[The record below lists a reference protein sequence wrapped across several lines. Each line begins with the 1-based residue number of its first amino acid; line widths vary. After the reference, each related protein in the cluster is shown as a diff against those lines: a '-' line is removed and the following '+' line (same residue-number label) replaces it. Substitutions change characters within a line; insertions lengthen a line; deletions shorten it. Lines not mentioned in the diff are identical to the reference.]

1 MSNFH
6 SPAAERTLGYSEVA
20 AGWTTHAVAEDKH
33 ERRWAFMLLIGLL
46 TFIATAFEA
55 SLLGAEGWS
64 PINLALLVLFTLLF
78 THVAIGFCQ
87 AFFGFLVAI
96 DRPDCRAG
104 APPAQCGSAAHFETG
119 QAERPPYNPAEFT
132 TLPVSAIV
140 VPIYHE
146 EVDAVYARL
155 RVMHDALESL
165 GAIERFQFFVLS
177 DSTDRRKG
185 AGGRSRPGH
194 VSWPR
199 LGAPGA
205 FFIAG
210 ASFLSIARAATS
222 RIFAGAG
229 GACIAI

>member
-1 MSNFH
+1 
-6 SPAAERTLGYSEVA
+6 
-20 AGWTTHAVAEDKH
+20 
-33 ERRWAFMLLIGLL
+33 MLLIGLL

-87 AFFGFLVAI
+87 AFFGFLVALDHAP

-155 RVMHDALESL
+155 RVMHDALDSL

-177 DSTDRRKG
+177 DSTDRRK
-185 AGGRSRPGH
+185 ALAEEAAWRAP
-194 VSWPR
+194 WPKPA
-199 LGAPGA
+199 APGA
-205 FFIAG
+205 FFIVG